1 MMEKEIIGIAA
12 GVCTGV
18 SLVPQLLKTL
28 KEKRVEGVSMFVFIV
43 LFLGNGLWVWYGV
56 MLNEWPIIITNAFS
70 VVMDVTMFILKIR
83 YRNNT

>member
-1 MMEKEIIGIAA
+1 MEKEIIGIAA